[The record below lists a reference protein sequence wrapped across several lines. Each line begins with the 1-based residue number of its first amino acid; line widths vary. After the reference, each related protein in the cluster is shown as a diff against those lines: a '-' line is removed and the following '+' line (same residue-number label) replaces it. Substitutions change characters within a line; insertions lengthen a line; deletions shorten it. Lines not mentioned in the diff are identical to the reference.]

1 MSMTLQQSHA
11 ELLAFVMAER
21 DCFYERCSNEDGTI
35 SDPDDIRELEEIDAI
50 IDRAQKA
57 AA

>member
-1 MSMTLQQSHA
+1 MTLKQSHA

-21 DCFYERCSNEDGTI
+21 DCFYECCSNDDGII